1 MKGFPHKA
9 RNRQNSDISRGSS
22 PVLAF
27 SFVCLVCSVCFFAV
41 CLMAMAKEAEAA
53 KKKVPQIVFV
63 PHDNRP
69 ISAEQTAQAV
79 RELGYEV
86 IMPPAE
92 LLGGRDIYGE
102 PEKVWDWLEE
112 ATKKQKPVAAVLS
125 SDTLIYGSLVGS
137 RMHKYDEATLRQ
149 RVERFA
155 EFRSDHKRTPLY
167 VFGSIMRT
175 PRNGEA
181 SGTQEPGYYQNLGA
195 DIFRYTAL
203 VDKSETKGLS
213 NREKKEVKFLQRL
226 IPKAALSDW
235 LNRRKKN
242 YAASR
247 SLIDLARAGNFEYL
261 AFGRDDNAPYSQ
273 THMESRKLNEYG
285 KDLGISR
292 FQAMAGIDEFGML
305 MLARAVN
312 HHRQELPFV
321 YVAYNWGKGAKT
333 IPAYSDEAIE
343 DSMRDHIVAV
353 GAVPVKSPEKADLVL
368 WVNTNPT
375 GVTYAANEPNND
387 GKPRDA
393 TKYFVEQVNNS
404 VAAGHPTAVA
414 DIAFSNGAD
423 NAMMEGLLKYGLLF
437 RLRSYAGWNT
447 ATNSSGFALAQGIL
461 AKQMTDESRDRLLL
475 VRYLDDWLYQANV
488 RTTLAQ
494 QLGWF
499 RGVFAYA
506 KLDDKK
512 QPVELRCTRLMK
524 QLADKK
530 LPPFAELENLTVTFP
545 WNRMFEANFSMTPK
559 ASPVDI
565 LRSRLSTTATE
576 K

>member
-9 RNRQNSDISRGSS
+9 RNKQNSNISRGSL

-27 SFVCLVCSVCFFAV
+27 SFVCSVCIFAV
-41 CLMAMAKEAEAA
+41 CLMAMANEGEAA
-53 KKKVPQIVFV
+53 KNKVPQIVFV

-102 PEKVWDWLEE
+102 PEKVWAWLDE

-137 RMHKYDEATLRQ
+137 RMHKYDEATLQQ
-149 RVERFA
+149 RVARFA

-226 IPKAALSDW
+226 IPKAALNDW
-235 LNRRKKN
+235 LSRREKN

-247 SLIDLARAGNFEYL
+247 SLIDLARAGSFEYL

-333 IPAYSDEAIE
+333 IPAYSDEPIE

-353 GAVPVKSPEKADLVL
+353 GAVPVKAPEKADLVL

-393 TKYFVEQVNNS
+393 TKFFVEQVNNS
-404 VAAGHPTAVA
+404 VAAGYPTAVA
-414 DIAFSNGAD
+414 DIAFANGAD

-437 RLRSYAGWNT
+437 RLRAYAGWNT

-461 AKQMTDESRDRLLL
+461 AKLMTDQSRDRLLL

-499 RGVFAYA
+499 RGVFAYS

-512 QPVELRCTRLMK
+512 QPVELRCTRLVK

-559 ASPVDI
+559 AAPADI
-565 LRSRLSTTATE
+565 LRSKLSMTAVE

>member
-1 MKGFPHKA
+1 MRDLPYAIRSIKKYM
-9 RNRQNSDISRGSS
+9 RSRGAL

-27 SFVCLVCSVCFFAV
+27 SFVCILSGVL
-41 CLMAMAKEAEAA
+41 LMAAGEAEAA
-53 KKKVPQIVFV
+53 KKKIPQIVFV

-69 ISAEQTAQAV
+69 ISSEQTAQAV

-92 LLGGRDIYGE
+92 ILGGRDKYGE
-102 PEKVWDWLEE
+102 PEQVWAWLEE

-149 RVERFA
+149 RVAKFA
-155 EFRSDHKRTPLY
+155 EFRSGHKRTPLY

-181 SGTQEPGYYQNLGA
+181 SGTQEPSYYQTLGA

-213 NREKKEVKFLQRL
+213 NREKKEIKFLQRL
-226 IPKAALSDW
+226 IPKAAMDDW
-235 LNRRKKN
+235 LSRREKN
-242 YAASR
+242 FAASR
-247 SLIDLARAGNFEYL
+247 GLIDLAKEGNFEYL

-273 THMESRKLNEYG
+273 THMESRKLTEYG
-285 KDLGISR
+285 RGLGISR

-305 MLARAVN
+305 MLARAVI

-333 IPAYSDEAIE
+333 IPAYSDEPIE
-343 DSMRDHIVAV
+343 SSMHDHIVAV
-353 GAVPVKSPEKADLVL
+353 GAVEVKAPEKADLVL

-393 TKYFVEQVNNS
+393 TKYFVEQVTGS
-404 VAAGHPTAVA
+404 VAAGRPTAVA
-414 DIAFSNGAD
+414 DIAFANGAD
-423 NAMMEGLLKYGLLF
+423 NALMEGLLKNGILF
-437 RLRSYAGWNT
+437 RLQAYAGWNT
-447 ATNSSGFALAQGIL
+447 ATNSSGFALAQGIM
-461 AKQMTDESRDRLLL
+461 AKQMTDASRDRLLL

-499 RGVFAYA
+499 RGYFAYS
-506 KLDDKK
+506 KLDDKR
-512 QPVELRCTRLMK
+512 QPVELRATRLIK
-524 QLADKK
+524 QMADRK
-530 LPPFAELENLTVTFP
+530 LPPFGELENLSVTFP
-545 WNRMFEANFSMTPK
+545 WNRMFEANFSMAPK
-559 ASPVDI
+559 APPADV
-565 LRSRLSTTATE
+565 LRSRLISTAAE
-576 K
+576 N